1 MKDVPFSVYLLYGFE
16 ICVTWQ
22 CKSSWKTN
30 PLFNLTAQ
38 RYPPPP
44 WRIFLVHFESQCAL
58 AILRI
63 ERLLDPKGTI
73 SIWGWEPCCRVV
85 VALHLQQG
93 HAMSVSTVHVVL
105 CPVLCPACV
114 RDHRTGNCRPWRLLG
129 VLLGTP
135 LFYLHSRMM
144 KMIFLFP
151 HLIGRP
157 GLHKLCDVL
166 ISWAH
171 RGSCAHKCVC

>member
-1 MKDVPFSVYLLYGFE
+1 MYLSLLINKILKTE
-16 ICVTWQ
+16 
-22 CKSSWKTN
+22 KLKTN
-30 PLFNLTAQ
+30 PLFNLTAE

-63 ERLLDPKGTI
+63 ERLLDPNGTI
-73 SIWGWEPCCRVV
+73 SIWVWEPCCRVV